1 MDTKH
6 ELRHGN
12 YIRESKNVSVQT
24 GVVPFKQKINVNFYI
39 MPPES
44 LELRPD
50 LAPPNRVLKTHI
62 INAYKQR
69 ASLPEQQLGTAPGWS
84 GQPKPSQE
92 KTMQELLSIRRANNR
107 GHGGNGGY
115 KSPPLN
121 EIFDKKYYYFGY
133 GSNTNETIFKRRCP
147 SASIIG
153 VAKLSNYE
161 LEFRSVANICEKRG
175 SVVYGLLWKISE
187 RDYLSLDKKEGVE
200 TGSYERKIVEVSIK
214 GKTVKV
220 VTYVMTDLAKTYRSI
235 ASPSET
241 YLASMELGYSAHGVP
256 QKQVIDAKFRAG
268 PEKPGEQKTILTQRR
283 EREEQERRTRTKN
296 DAIDNTE
303 TDAET
308 DEIADPNP
316 IKRSKNSDLTE
327 GGGTHRTNNDVSG
340 GGYHGDYIPLQ
351 EVIDTVDRM
360 LNRIFDWEAKPV
372 AAYKFPV
379 KGEVKEKTGYNK
391 VNKLTEF
398 LLYGTA
404 DNPKI
409 VSKSGH
415 ALWHIIMAA
424 KPSGVSWATHS
435 EGITDDDVVYLK
447 IRLDPGYSFNDIVE
461 KFLEFIRSYN
471 FSQEYRKKPKPP
483 KPPKPP
489 KKDRQTYD
497 YK

>member
-1 MDTKH
+1 MQEIVARLQASGEFEVK
-6 ELRHGN
+6 
-12 YIRESKNVSVQT
+12 
-24 GVVPFKQKINVNFYI
+24 PFGDDVILNKPVEDWPRCDCLLSWHSDGFPLQK
-39 MPPES
+39 
-44 LELRPD
+44 
-50 LAPPNRVLKTHI
+50 AQ
-62 INAYKQR
+62 AY
-69 ASLPEQQLGTAPGWS
+69 ASLRRPYLINDVH
-84 GQPKPSQE
+84 
-92 KTMQELLSIRRANNR
+92 MQDLLLDRRAVYSKLQASGIPVPKHIVVDR
-107 GHGGNGGY
+107 EGLPRPPPGMVTQYSSTMSPAASSSLAAGEEKGGEEVDSEAAAAAAARKSDGKGG
-115 KSPPLN
+115 KVESSP
-121 EIFDKKYYYFGY
+121 
-133 GSNTNETIFKRRCP
+133 
-147 SASIIG
+147 
-153 VAKLSNYE
+153 
-161 LEFRSVANICEKRG
+161 
-175 SVVYGLLWKISE
+175 
-187 RDYLSLDKKEGVE
+187 EGDGDG
-200 TGSYERKIVEVSIK
+200 TG
-214 GKTVKV
+214 
-220 VTYVMTDLAKTYRSI
+220 D
-235 ASPSET
+235 
-241 YLASMELGYSAHGVP
+241 VP
-256 QKQVIDAKFRAG
+256 E
-268 PEKPGEQKTILTQRR
+268 PE
-283 EREEQERRTRTKN
+283 
-296 DAIDNTE
+296 TE